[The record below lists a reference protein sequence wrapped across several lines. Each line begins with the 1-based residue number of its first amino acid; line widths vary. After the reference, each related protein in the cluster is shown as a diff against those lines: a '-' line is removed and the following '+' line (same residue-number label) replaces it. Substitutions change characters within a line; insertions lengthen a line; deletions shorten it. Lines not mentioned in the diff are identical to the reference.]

1 MKTLRFLAAAASM
14 MVAAG
19 AASAQDFTQM
29 DITSMY
35 NDWAAGQNSQMQSMQ
50 NDIVTQNMNNP
61 QVIAMYNQQVAS
73 GLFQG
78 SLADFA
84 YKYAATG
91 GMSAQGYAG
100 YNNTTNQIANQQRSA
115 MADYNASVEN
125 YRNAYNGY
133 TGGFSDNMTEAG
145 NGLMG
150 NSTYYGYGNAQV
162 LPHTWGYN
170 TYNTYQGNQ
179 YYVDE
184 TGSYWMAD
192 PNGSG
197 YWHQLQR

>member
-1 MKTLRFLAAAASM
+1 MKTLRLLAAAAAM
-14 MVAAG
+14 MTAAG
-19 AASAQDFTQM
+19 AASAQDFTGM
-29 DITSMY
+29 DISGMY
-35 NDWAAGQNSQMQSMQ
+35 NQWAAGQNAQMQSGL
-50 NDIVTQNMNNP
+50 NDMISQNMQNP

-73 GLFQG
+73 GLFSG

-91 GMSAQGYAG
+91 GMSAGGYAA
-100 YNNTTNQIANQQRSA
+100 YNNTTNQIANQQRGA
-115 MADYNASVEN
+115 MADYNSAVDN

-150 NSTYYGYGNAQV
+150 NSTYYGYGDGQV
-162 LPHTWGYN
+162 LPHTWGYD
-170 TYNTYQGNQ
+170 TYNTYQGNN
-179 YYVDE
+179 YYVDQSG
-184 TGSYWMAD
+184 TYWMAD

-197 YWHQLQR
+197 NWYPIQR